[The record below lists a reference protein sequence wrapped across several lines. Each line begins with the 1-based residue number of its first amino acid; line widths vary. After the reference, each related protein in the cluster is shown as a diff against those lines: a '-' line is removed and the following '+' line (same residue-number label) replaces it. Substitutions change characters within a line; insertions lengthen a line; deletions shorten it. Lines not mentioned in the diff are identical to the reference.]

1 MGAVLHSARRV
12 VVRHEKPRVNLGA
25 SMLSRLAT
33 ALSVRARLIVL
44 SLVPVVGLAAI
55 GVAYVASERTVEGAF
70 GSVNQSTRLADA
82 SREFKDAL
90 TTMQVR
96 AKEFVAQPQPVL
108 VTRFSEAFEAAILS
122 LQTLKDL
129 VSESERTNLI
139 GLEGRVKNLKTTFAA
154 LTAEQD
160 NLGLSEFEGIQG
172 SLRDN
177 GSAIEQVV
185 NKDLGGLSDSDH
197 RKIMMPLM
205 LMRRYEVEYRLT
217 RGDPVFSLFKLE
229 LANFEKT
236 FAGITA
242 TAAMKQKLTDQ
253 VKAYTAAFAAWAES
267 SEKIARSNAIITA
280 ETRQMLPAA
289 DEIIAAAGR
298 RTAEAAAGVAV
309 SQARTKATIVAIGL
323 AVIVL
328 GSLLSWLIGRS
339 ITGPLAGLAGAM
351 QRLASGDTS
360 VAIPATDARDE
371 IGAMARTVIVFRDNA
386 VEREH
391 LSAAQLKTV
400 KERERRTETIAATI
414 ARFEQTVDEA
424 LTKVRGAATR
434 LETAS
439 SALNGAADA
448 VSAEARDA
456 ENRVGA
462 ASLNVTSAASSAEE
476 LATSISEIAMQ
487 AATSTEVAGRAVTEA
502 QRTVQTMSQLA
513 AAATRIGEVIGLIQA
528 IAGQTNLLALNA
540 TIEAARAGEAGRGF
554 AVVASE
560 VKNLAGQTA
569 KATEEVAAQIGA
581 IQSAAGD
588 SAQAIEQV
596 NAIIAEMSA
605 IAARVAAAVEEQN
618 TAVATIAEGV
628 NRASAE
634 ARSGAEAMTRVAGA
648 STDAR
653 ATSDDVKALA
663 EALAADAEDLDA
675 EVRRFLSEVRAA

>member
-1 MGAVLHSARRV
+1 
-12 VVRHEKPRVNLGA
+12 LGA
-25 SMLSRLAT
+25 RLMLLSRLST
-33 ALSVRARLIVL
+33 VLSVRTRLTVL
-44 SLVPVVGLAAI
+44 SLVPVVGLVAI
-55 GVAYVASERTVEGAF
+55 GLSYVASERTVESAF
-70 GSVNQSTRLADA
+70 ESVHQSSRLADA

-96 AKEFVAQPQPVL
+96 TREFVAQPQPFL
-108 VTRFSEAFEAAILS
+108 ISRFEESHAAA
-122 LQTLKDL
+122 L
-129 VSESERTNLI
+129 VSLNAIQALVDDTERQNVALI
-139 GLEGRVKNLKTTFAA
+139 EGRVVALKTIFGR
-154 LTAEQD
+154 LTAQQD
-160 NLGLSEFEGIQG
+160 ELGLTEFEGIQG
-172 SLRDN
+172 RLRD
-177 GSAIEQVV
+177 
-185 NKDLGGLSDSDH
+185 GGKAMERVANEDMSWLSESDR
-197 RKIMMPLM
+197 RKVLTTIM

-217 RGDPVFSLFKLE
+217 RSETANTDFKQALKAFEDVFG
-229 LANFEKT
+229 
-236 FAGITA
+236 GIVTA
-242 TAAMKQKLTDQ
+242 SVMKQQLVDQ
-253 VKAYTAAFAAWAES
+253 VKSYASAFADWIAS
-267 SEKIARSNAIITA
+267 SGKVDASTAIITA

-298 RTAEAAAGVAV
+298 RTTAAAAGVAV

-323 AVIVL
+323 GVIVL

-360 VAIPATDARDE
+360 VAIPATEAKDE

-391 LSAAQLKTV
+391 LTAAQQRTV
-400 KERERRTETIAATI
+400 QDRERRTETIAATI
-414 ARFEQTVDEA
+414 VRFEHTVDESLA
-424 LTKVRGAATR
+424 KVRGAATR

-439 SALNGAADA
+439 TALNGAADA
-448 VSAEARDA
+448 VSSEARVA
-456 ENRVGA
+456 EERVGA
-462 ASLNVTSAASSAEE
+462 ASLNVTSAATSAEE
-476 LATSISEIAMQ
+476 LTTSIGEIAMQ
-487 AATSTEVAGRAVTEA
+487 AATSTDVASRAVREA

-596 NAIIAEMSA
+596 NSIIAEMSN
-605 IAARVAAAVEEQN
+605 IASRVAAAVEEQN
-618 TAVATIAEGV
+618 VAVATIAEGV

-653 ATSDDVKALA
+653 STADDVKALA
-663 EALAADAEDLDA
+663 EALAGDAERLDA

>member
-1 MGAVLHSARRV
+1 ML
-12 VVRHEKPRVNLGA
+12 
-25 SMLSRLAT
+25 LSRLST
-33 ALSVRARLIVL
+33 VLSVSTRLTVL
-44 SLVPVVGLAAI
+44 SLVPVVGLVAI
-55 GVAYVASERTVEGAF
+55 GLSYVASERTIEGAF
-70 GSVNQSTRLADA
+70 ESVHQSTRLADA
-82 SREFKDAL
+82 SRAFKDAL
-90 TTMQVR
+90 ITMQMR
-96 AKEFVAQPQPVL
+96 TKEFVAQPQPYLISRFEESHASALESLKAIQGLVDEAERQNVVL
-108 VTRFSEAFEAAILS
+108 
-122 LQTLKDL
+122 
-129 VSESERTNLI
+129 
-139 GLEGRVKNLKTTFAA
+139 LEGRVVALKATFGR
-154 LTAEQD
+154 LTADQD
-160 NLGLSEFEGIQG
+160 ELGLTEFEGIQG
-172 SLRDN
+172 RLRD
-177 GSAIEQVV
+177 
-185 NKDLGGLSDSDH
+185 GGTIMERIANEDMSWLSEADR
-197 RKIMMPLM
+197 RKILTSIM

-217 RGDPVFSLFKLE
+217 RSETANTDFKQAL
-229 LANFEKT
+229 KT
-236 FAGITA
+236 FEDVFGGIVAAAVIKQQFAG
-242 TAAMKQKLTDQ
+242 Q
-253 VKAYTAAFAAWAES
+253 VRNYADAFAAWIAS
-267 SEKIARSNAIITA
+267 SAKLASSTAIVTA
-280 ETRQMLPAA
+280 ETRQMLPVA
-289 DEIIAAAGR
+289 DEIIASAGR
-298 RTAEAAAGVAV
+298 RASAAADGVAV
-309 SQARTKATIVAIGL
+309 SQARTKAIIIAIGI
-323 AVIVL
+323 AVIVF

-339 ITGPLAGLAGAM
+339 ITKPLAGLAGAM

-360 VAIPATDARDE
+360 VTIPATETKDE

-391 LSAAQLKTV
+391 LTAAQQKTV
-400 KERERRTETIAATI
+400 QDRERRTETISATI
-414 ARFEQTVDEA
+414 VRFEHTVDEA
-424 LTKVRGAATR
+424 LAKVRGAATR

-448 VSAEARDA
+448 VSSEARAA
-456 ENRVGA
+456 EERVGA
-462 ASLNVTSAASSAEE
+462 ASLNVTSAATSAEE
-476 LATSISEIAMQ
+476 LATSIGEIAMQ
-487 AATSTEVAGRAVTEA
+487 AATSTEVASRAVTEA

-596 NAIIAEMSA
+596 NSIIAEMSG

-618 TAVATIAEGV
+618 VAVATIAEGV

-653 ATSDDVKALA
+653 STADDVKALA
-663 EALAADAEDLDA
+663 EALASDAERLDS